1 VANLPVLDSSR
12 VVAALRGAFA
22 RDSGRQAV
30 LSLAAEKIRAAG
42 SPYTS
47 VYLYMLHDNE
57 LVLEAFAGRETE
69 HTRIPVGVGVC
80 GTAVATREDQNVPDV
95 RAVQNY
101 LACNAWTRSELVV
114 LIRRGDLIL
123 GQIDIDS
130 DVPAPFTPEEEGA
143 VKQVAD
149 ALAILL

>member
-1 VANLPVLDSSR
+1 MPVLDSTR
-12 VVAALRGAFA
+12 IVAALRGSFA
-22 RDSGRQAV
+22 RDDGREE
-30 LSLAAEKIRAAG
+30 LLRIAAEKIQAAG
-42 SPYTS
+42 PPYTS
-47 VYLYMLHDNE
+47 VYLYMLHGNE
-57 LVLEAFAGRETE
+57 LVLEAFAGRETD

-95 RAVQNY
+95 RAVENY
-101 LACNAWTRSELVV
+101 LACNTWTRSELVV
-114 LIRRGDLIL
+114 LIRRGELIL

-130 DVPAPFTPEEEGA
+130 DVLAPFTPEEEAA